1 VSAAFVWRAVAPPAS
16 AAALV
21 ALAVGCLRRFEHEPT
36 WMALASTAVVGVSA
50 ASLAL
55 LVWPEIRR
63 ELRQLQSK
71 FQAA

>member
-1 VSAAFVWRAVAPPAS
+1 
-16 AAALV
+16 
-21 ALAVGCLRRFEHEPT
+21 
-36 WMALASTAVVGVSA
+36 MALASTAVVGVSA